1 MVLPE
6 KTTDSRTLWTSAV
19 SIVMQFGVM
28 LQHLWAHAALPM
40 SGALVVV
47 KHTVHDDVLDWAPV
61 ADACVLAP
69 FFFGLLCMQAL
80 DRRQRSESADP
91 SFGSPIYHL
100 CL

>member
-1 MVLPE
+1 M
-6 KTTDSRTLWTSAV
+6 
-19 SIVMQFGVM
+19 G
-28 LQHLWAHAALPM
+28 
-40 SGALVVV
+40 
-47 KHTVHDDVLDWAPV
+47 APV